1 MIKRRDFLNTNS
13 ARVQVAAIPALLLL
27 SLLHLLALRAG
38 SIPRFQFGH
47 FQFGHFQLSQLLQ
60 RRPYSQVR
68 RSAQAHNQ
76 NGIPLSRP
84 KQQEGQK
91 EQRGADHV

>member
-47 FQFGHFQLSQLLQ
+47 FQPSQLLQ

-68 RSAQAHNQ
+68 RSAQAPNQ

>member
-38 SIPRFQFGH
+38 SIPR

>member
-38 SIPRFQFGH
+38 SIPRFQP
-47 FQFGHFQLSQLLQ
+47 SQLLQ